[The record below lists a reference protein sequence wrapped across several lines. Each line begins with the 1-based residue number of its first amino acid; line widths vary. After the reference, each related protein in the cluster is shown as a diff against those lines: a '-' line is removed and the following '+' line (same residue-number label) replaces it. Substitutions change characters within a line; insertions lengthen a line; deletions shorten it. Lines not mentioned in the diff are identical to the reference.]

1 MAEAAGETGFRRL
14 LGVEIV
20 DVREDFAHLALAVTD
35 DMMNQFGT
43 VAHGGVVGALLDSA
57 MGNAINGAAVLGP
70 LRRVSVTLDLKV
82 HYLAAIGRERIDAI
96 ARVAHNNGETALIEG
111 EVHTAEGR
119 LAAVG
124 TATFLITKPNDS
136 DRVRLAAR
144 AAAET

>member
-1 MAEAAGETGFRRL
+1 VAGAADETGFRRL

-20 DVREDFAHLALAVTD
+20 AVREDFAHLAMDVTD

-82 HYLAAIGRERIDAI
+82 HYLAAIGRERIEAL
-96 ARVAHNNGETALIEG
+96 ARVTHNDGETALIEG
-111 EVHTAEGR
+111 EIRTAAGR

-124 TATFLITKPNDS
+124 TATFLITKPTES
-136 DRVRLAAR
+136 DRARLAAR